1 MALSTSSSRSG
12 VNMGSSTGYTGYP
25 GPHPSGGVPGLGIP
39 PPVPNLSDYRN
50 SHHQPHLMSQTLQS
64 LPTPQPQPL
73 GKKPVF
79 RCSFYYVSNEFHY
92 NKRCDIKSYLCI

>member
-1 MALSTSSSRSG
+1 MILTGIKTMALSTSNSRSG
-12 VNMGSSTGYTGYP
+12 VNMGSSAGYTGYP

-50 SHHQPHLMSQTLQS
+50 APHQPHLMSHPLHS

-73 GKKPVF
+73 GMSCYQMIFPDL
-79 RCSFYYVSNEFHY
+79 S
-92 NKRCDIKSYLCI
+92 